1 MLYLILLVIFLIQF
15 LVALGALMFIIFV
28 ARPEV
33 PLLGDGSQERTAPDD
48 RDRLSPRPRGGKP
61 PASGK
66 NVSRSSRKSAY
77 QVVPTLPSTLPAFA
91 RPSKEILYES
101 AAQWPSIVVR
111 ISRS

>member
-28 ARPEV
+28 ARSEV
-33 PLLGDGSQERTAPDD
+33 PLLGDGSQERTALDD
-48 RDRLSPRPRGGKP
+48 RDGLSPRPPEGKP

-66 NVSRSSRKSAY
+66 NASRSSWKPAS
-77 QVVPTLPSTLPAFA
+77 QVVPTRPSTLPAFA

-101 AAQWPSIVVR
+101 APQWPFIVVR
-111 ISRS
+111 ISRG